1 MSDAEFDLVI
11 TGGTIV
17 NDDSERVADIGI
29 RGEQIAAVGTGLPG
43 REVIDATGKYVL
55 PGGVDP
61 HVHFS
66 AYDAPPEP
74 AWVDDFGSGSRA
86 AAAGG
91 ITTVGHMSYP
101 WYEQTLGETIA
112 RDQALAVRD
121 GIIDFAIHP
130 VLTNPD
136 TQPISEI
143 PELAAQGH
151 TTLKYFM
158 SLGKYMSDPAPYVHA
173 MRLAR
178 ASDVPV
184 LIHCEDAALLQDAMA
199 ALVEQGTLTP
209 EYYPRSRP
217 QTSEAA
223 ATARAIAFAEQTG
236 ASLYVV
242 HLSCIPALNEVR
254 RGRERGV
261 DAWIETRP
269 IYLFLTEERF
279 AESDGGKYFGQP
291 PLRTQADQ
299 DALWAA
305 LANGEI
311 DTVATDHAPWMY
323 ADKVGGHL
331 DIRTIPPGVADLDVM
346 PPMLWSHG
354 VNTGR
359 ISRQR
364 FVQVSS
370 SNAAR
375 LLGLYPRKGAL
386 AVGSDADIVI
396 WDADLTR
403 EIRAA
408 DFQSQSDYTPYEGW
422 SNTGWPVVT
431 ISRGDVIARDGHV
444 TAASGRARVPRR
456 DRVPVLGSAFRQV

>member
-1 MSDAEFDLVI
+1 MSDSTFDLVI
-11 TGGTIV
+11 KGGTVV
-17 NDDSERVADIGI
+17 NADGEAEMDVGISGER
-29 RGEQIAAVGTGLPG
+29 IAAVGAGLDG
-43 REVIDATGKYVL
+43 REVIDASGLYVL

-112 RDQALAVRD
+112 RDQALAERD
-121 GIIDFAIHP
+121 GIIDFAFHP

-143 PELAAQGH
+143 PDLADLGH

-158 SLGKYMSDPAPYVHA
+158 SLGKFMSDPAPYVHA
-173 MRLAR
+173 MRLSR
-178 ASDVPV
+178 AADMPV
-184 LIHCEDAALLQDAMA
+184 LVHCEDAALLQDAML
-199 ALVEQGTLTP
+199 ALVEQGTLSP

-217 QTSEAA
+217 QTSETA
-223 ATARAIAFAEQTG
+223 ATARAVGFAEQTG

-242 HLSCIPALNEVR
+242 HLSCIPALEEVR

-261 DAWIETRP
+261 DVWIETRP

-279 AESDGGKYFGQP
+279 SEPDGGKYFGQP

-299 DALWAA
+299 DALWEA

-311 DTVATDHAPWMY
+311 NTVATDHAPWMY
-323 ADKVGGHL
+323 ADKVGDHL

-346 PPMLWSHG
+346 LPMLWSHG
-354 VNTGR
+354 VDTGR
-359 ISRQR
+359 ISRSR
-364 FVQVSS
+364 FVEVSS

-375 LLGLYPRKGAL
+375 LLGLYPQKGVIAE
-386 AVGSDADIVI
+386 GSDADIVL
-396 WDADLTR
+396 WDPRLEK

-408 DFQSQSDYTPYEGW
+408 NFQSKSDYTPYEGW
-422 SNTGWPVVT
+422 RNTGWPVMT
-431 ISRGDVIARDGHV
+431 ISRGEVIVRDGEV
-444 TAASGRARVPRR
+444 TAAPGRARVPFRN
-456 DRVPVLGSAFRQV
+456 RVRSLRAE

>member
-1 MSDAEFDLVI
+1 MSDIYDLVI
-11 TGGTIV
+11 SGGTIV
-17 NDDSERVADIGI
+17 TESDEFVADVGI
-29 RGEQIAAVGTGLPG
+29 NGEQIAAIGARLQG
-43 REVIDATGKYVL
+43 REVIDAGGKYLL

-112 RDQALAVRD
+112 RDQALAERD
-121 GIIDFAIHP
+121 GVIDFAFHP
-130 VLTNPD
+130 VLTNPV
-136 TQPISEI
+136 TQPISEV
-143 PELAAQGH
+143 PELAEQGH

-158 SLGKYMSDPAPYVHA
+158 SLGAYMTDPAPYVHA
-173 MRLAR
+173 MRLA
-178 ASDVPV
+178 AAAGVPV
-184 LIHCEDAALLQDAMA
+184 LIHCEDSALLQDAMA
-199 ALVEQGTLTP
+199 ALVEQGQTAP
-209 EYYPRSRP
+209 EFYPRSRP

-223 ATARAIAFAEQTG
+223 ATARALAFAEQTG
-236 ASLYVV
+236 ASAYVV
-242 HLSCIPALNEVR
+242 HLSCIPALEEVR
-254 RGRERGV
+254 HARARGV
-261 DAWIETRP
+261 DVWIETRP

-279 AESDGGKYFGQP
+279 SEPDGGKYFGQP

-299 DALWAA
+299 DALWEA

-311 DTVATDHAPWMY
+311 NTVATDHAPWMY
-323 ADKVGGHL
+323 ADKVGDHL

-346 PPMLWSHG
+346 LPMLWSHG

-359 ISRQR
+359 ITRQQ
-364 FVQVSS
+364 FAQLTA

-375 LLGLYPRKGAL
+375 LLGLYPQKGAI
-386 AVGSDADIVI
+386 AVGSDADIAI
-396 WDADLTR
+396 WDAGLTKT
-403 EIRAA
+403 ICAA

-422 SNTGWPVVT
+422 ENTGWPVVT
-431 ISRGDVIARDGHV
+431 ISRGEVIARGGAV
-444 TAASGRARVPRR
+444 LAAPGRARVPRR
-456 DRVPVLGSAFRQV
+456 QRVPALQEA

>member
-11 TGGTIV
+11 KGGTIV
-17 NDDSERVADIGI
+17 NEDGEIIADVGI
-29 RGEQIAAVGTGLPG
+29 LGEQIAAIGSDLRG
-43 REVIDATGKYVL
+43 RKVIDATGHFVL

-101 WYEQTLGETIA
+101 WHEQTLGETIA
-112 RDQALAVRD
+112 RDQALAERD
-121 GIIDFAIHP
+121 GIIDFAFHP
-130 VLTNPD
+130 VLTNPE

-143 PELAAQGH
+143 SELAAQGH

-178 ASDVPV
+178 AADVPV
-184 LIHCEDAALLQDAMA
+184 LIHCEDAALLQDAML
-199 ALVEQGTLTP
+199 ALVEQGTVAP
-209 EYYPRSRP
+209 EHYPRSRP

-236 ASLYVV
+236 ASAYIV
-242 HLSCIPALNEVR
+242 HLSCIPALEEVR

-261 DAWIETRP
+261 DVWIETRP

-279 AESDGGKYFGQP
+279 AEPDSGKYFGQP

-299 DALWAA
+299 EALWEA
-305 LANGEI
+305 LASGEI
-311 DTVATDHAPWMY
+311 NTVATDHAPWMY
-323 ADKVGGHL
+323 ADKVGAHL

-346 PPMLWSHG
+346 LPMLWSQG
-354 VNTGR
+354 VETGR
-359 ISRQR
+359 ISKQR
-364 FVQVSS
+364 FVQATS

-375 LLGLYPRKGAL
+375 LLGLYPQKGAI
-386 AVGSDADIVI
+386 ASGSDADIAV
-396 WDADLTR
+396 WNPRLTR
-403 EIRAA
+403 PIRAVE
-408 DFQSQSDYTPYEGW
+408 FQSKSDYTPYEGW
-422 SNTGWPVVT
+422 ENTGWPVHVV
-431 ISRGDVIARDGHV
+431 SRGTVIVRGGEV
-444 TAASGRARVPRR
+444 TAEPGRARVPRR
-456 DRVPVLGSAFRQV
+456 NRVPSLSHS

>member
-1 MSDAEFDLVI
+1 MSDAAFDLVI
-11 TGGTIV
+11 RGGTIV
-17 NDDSERVADIGI
+17 NEDAEVVADVGI
-29 RGEQIAAVGTGLPG
+29 RGEQIAAIGAGLDG
-43 REVIDATGKYVL
+43 REVIDATGDYVL

-112 RDQALAVRD
+112 RDQALAERD
-121 GIIDFAIHP
+121 GIIDFAFHP
-130 VLTNPD
+130 VLTNPE

-143 PELAAQGH
+143 PELAVQGH

-158 SLGKYMSDPAPYVHA
+158 SLGKYLSDPAPYVHA
-173 MRLAR
+173 MRLSR
-178 ASDVPV
+178 AADMPV
-184 LIHCEDAALLQDAMA
+184 LIHCEDAALLQDAML
-199 ALVEQGTLTP
+199 ALVEQRALSP

-223 ATARAIAFAEQTG
+223 ATARAVAFAEQTG
-236 ASLYVV
+236 ASAYVV

-261 DAWIETRP
+261 DVWIETRP

-279 AESDGGKYFGQP
+279 AEPDGGKYFGQP

-299 DALWAA
+299 DALWEA

-311 DTVATDHAPWMY
+311 NTVATDHAPWMY
-323 ADKVGGHL
+323 ADKVGDQL

-346 PPMLWSHG
+346 LPMLWSHG
-354 VNTGR
+354 VNSGR
-359 ISRQR
+359 ITRQR
-364 FVQVSS
+364 FVQVTS

-375 LLGLYPRKGAL
+375 LLGLYPRKGVIA
-386 AVGSDADIVI
+386 AGSDADIVI
-396 WDADLTR
+396 WNPQVTK
-403 EIRAA
+403 EIRVA
-408 DFQSQSDYTPYEGW
+408 DFQSKSDYTPYEGW
-422 SNTGWPVVT
+422 SNTGWPAAT
-431 ISRGDVIARDGHV
+431 ISRGEVIVSDGKV
-444 TAASGRARVPRR
+444 LAKPGRATVPHRNRVPSLR
-456 DRVPVLGSAFRQV
+456 DA

>member
-1 MSDAEFDLVI
+1 MRDAAYDLVI
-11 TGGTIV
+11 KAGTIV
-17 NDDSERVADIGI
+17 SEDREYVADVGI
-29 RGEQIAAVGTGLPG
+29 AGEKIAAIGPDLAG
-43 REVIDATGKYVL
+43 RELVDAAGLYVL

-112 RDQALAVRD
+112 RDQALAERD
-121 GIIDFAIHP
+121 GVIDFAFHP
-130 VLTNPD
+130 VLTDPE
-136 TQPISEI
+136 TQPITEI
-143 PELAAQGH
+143 PELAARGH

-173 MRLAR
+173 MRLSR
-178 ASDVPV
+178 AANMPV

-199 ALVEQGTLTP
+199 ELVERGTLSP
-209 EYYPRSRP
+209 DFYPRSRP

-223 ATARAIAFAEQTG
+223 ATARAVAFAEQTG
-236 ASLYVV
+236 ASAYIV
-242 HLSCIPALNEVR
+242 HLSCIPALEEVR
-254 RGRERGV
+254 HGRARGV
-261 DAWIETRP
+261 DVWIETRP
-269 IYLFLTEERF
+269 IYLFLTDERF
-279 AESDGGKYFGQP
+279 AEPDGGKYFGQP

-311 DTVATDHAPWMY
+311 NTVATDHAPWMY
-323 ADKVGGHL
+323 ADKVSEHL

-346 PPMLWSHG
+346 LPMLWSHG
-354 VNTGR
+354 VHAGR
-359 ISRQR
+359 ITRQR
-364 FVQVSS
+364 FVQVTS

-375 LLGLYPRKGAL
+375 LLGLYPQKGVIA
-386 AVGSDADIVI
+386 AGSDADIAI
-396 WDADLTR
+396 WDPQLTK

-408 DFQSQSDYTPYEGW
+408 DFQSKSDYTPYEGW
-422 SNTGWPVVT
+422 STTGWPVIT
-431 ISRGDVIARDGHV
+431 ISRGEVIVRDGQIIARP
-444 TAASGRARVPRR
+444 GRARVPRR
-456 DRVPVLGSAFRQV
+456 NPVPSLRDA

>member
-11 TGGTIV
+11 KGGTVV
-17 NDDSERVADIGI
+17 NEDGEVVADIGI
-29 RGEQIAAVGTGLPG
+29 RGEKIAAVAPGLEG
-43 REVIDATGKYVL
+43 REVIDATGRYVL

-112 RDQALAVRD
+112 RDQALAERD
-121 GIIDFAIHP
+121 GIVDFAFHP
-130 VLTNPD
+130 VLTNPE

-143 PELAAQGH
+143 PELAERGH

-173 MRLAR
+173 MRLSR
-178 ASDVPV
+178 AAGMPV
-184 LIHCEDAALLQDAMA
+184 LIHCEDAALLQDAML
-199 ALVEQGTLTP
+199 ALVENDTLSP

-223 ATARAIAFAEQTG
+223 ATARAVAFAEQTG
-236 ASLYVV
+236 ASAYIV
-242 HLSCIPALNEVR
+242 HLSCIPALDEVR

-261 DAWIETRP
+261 DVWVETRP

-279 AESDGGKYFGQP
+279 AEPDGGKYFGQP

-299 DALWAA
+299 DALWEA
-305 LANGEI
+305 LASGEI
-311 DTVATDHAPWMY
+311 NTVATDHAPWMY
-323 ADKVGGHL
+323 ADKVGPHL

-346 PPMLWSHG
+346 LPMLWSHG
-354 VNTGR
+354 VETGR

-364 FVQVSS
+364 FVQVTS

-375 LLGLYPRKGAL
+375 LLGLYPQKGVL
-386 AVGSDADIVI
+386 TPGSDADIAI
-396 WDADLTR
+396 WDPR
-403 EIRAA
+403 FSKEIHARN
-408 DFQSQSDYTPYEGW
+408 FQSKSDYTPYEGW

-431 ISRGDVIARDGHV
+431 ISRGEVIVKDGDVLAKP
-444 TAASGRARVPRR
+444 GRARVPSRQ
-456 DRVPVLGSAFRQV
+456 RVPSLRDA